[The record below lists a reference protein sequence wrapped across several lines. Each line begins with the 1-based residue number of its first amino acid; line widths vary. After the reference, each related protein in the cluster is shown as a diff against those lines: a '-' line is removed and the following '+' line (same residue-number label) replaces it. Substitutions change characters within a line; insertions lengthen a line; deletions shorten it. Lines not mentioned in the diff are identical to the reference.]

1 MSTNKKVKKR
11 GRKPKGKIIN
21 YQQEL
26 EDKRNSEEE
35 PIITHLPISLTD
47 VMENKVSGVF
57 IKNEEELKTTEKET
71 TISVIEEEKESD
83 IDRLKRKIRTLE
95 KKLFKLEMN
104 KNSLTTVHKL
114 VLNNEN
120 KNISCWW
127 CKHEFCTPAVSL
139 PESYYDRKYYTIG
152 CFCSYNCALSFN
164 LDLSDDKTWL
174 RTSLL
179 NKLYYDTYNEN
190 SKIVP
195 APSWF
200 ILKKFGGILD
210 IEDYR
215 KELVVNSRDYILLK
229 PPLISRLTF
238 IEENLENND
247 SVEVPINTIK
257 KFFDN
262 SDKVLKRSK
271 PLKTSIYSLE
281 STMGLK
287 RKKKNK

>member
-21 YQQEL
+21 YQKEL
-26 EDKRNSEEE
+26 DDVRNSEEE
-35 PIITHLPISLTD
+35 PIITHLPISLSD

-57 IKNEEELKTTEKET
+57 IKNEENLESIEKET
-71 TISVIEEEKESD
+71 SVSLVEEEKESD
-83 IDRLKRKIRTLE
+83 VDRLRRKIKNLE

-104 KNSLTTVHKL
+104 KNSCTKVHKIL
-114 VLNNEN
+114 LNNEC

-127 CKHEFCTPAVSL
+127 CKHEFDTPVVSL

-164 LDLSDDKTWL
+164 MDLSDDKTWL

-179 NKLYYDTYNEN
+179 NKLYYDTYNSY
-190 SKIVP
+190 SKITP

-210 IEDYR
+210 IDEYR
-215 KELVVNSRDYILLK
+215 KQLVTNSKDYMLLK
-229 PPLISRLTF
+229 PPLISRMTY
-238 IEENLENND
+238 IEENLEPND
-247 SVEVPINTIK
+247 NIEVPINTIK
-257 KFFDN
+257 KFFD
-262 SDKVLKRSK
+262 SGDKVLKRSK